1 MNLEEVKAIPMRAV
15 VGRYGIRPNRA
26 GFIRCPFHAGDR
38 EASMKVYQD
47 HVYCFG
53 CGWYGD
59 QIDFVGA
66 MENLDFKEAFMA
78 LGGSYPD
85 GGEEREEA
93 RRRIKQAG
101 EERRKREEKE
111 EERRREMEESN
122 RNIDL
127 FRAGLGHFPE
137 FSDEWCFCQRK
148 LEYEMYRH
156 DVLYGLESGV
166 NLEAGAD
173 MQEGTR
179 EKDGKEKSVPE
190 SGTCTKEKGGN
201 RMLNAI
207 VIGGRCVAE
216 PEITTV
222 TGGGKTYTLGRYRV
236 AVSRDYR
243 DKKTG
248 EYPVDYFQVRVT
260 NGAAEFAKN
269 HFKKGTWVIVQGRM
283 NLEPYE
289 KDGVRC
295 IAPVIQAASHYPIY
309 QKTVQEEKP
318 EGMDMERP
326 DGALS
331 GGLAE

>member
-1 MNLEEVKAIPMRAV
+1 
-15 VGRYGIRPNRA
+15 
-26 GFIRCPFHAGDR
+26 
-38 EASMKVYQD
+38 
-47 HVYCFG
+47 
-53 CGWYGD
+53 
-59 QIDFVGA
+59 
-66 MENLDFKEAFMA
+66 
-78 LGGSYPD
+78 
-85 GGEEREEA
+85 
-93 RRRIKQAG
+93 
-101 EERRKREEKE
+101 
-111 EERRREMEESN
+111 
-122 RNIDL
+122 
-127 FRAGLGHFPE
+127 
-137 FSDEWCFCQRK
+137 
-148 LEYEMYRH
+148 
-156 DVLYGLESGV
+156 
-166 NLEAGAD
+166 
-173 MQEGTR
+173 
-179 EKDGKEKSVPE
+179 
-190 SGTCTKEKGGN
+190 
-201 RMLNAI
+201 MLNAI

-295 IAPVIQAASHYPIY
+295 IAPVIQAASQYPIY